1 MEPRVL
7 RVGAPPY
14 LVARPLCDG
23 LGEERG
29 IEIVLDVP
37 SRLTEGLRA
46 GTLDVA
52 LASSIELF
60 RRPGYTV
67 IPRLCIGAD
76 GEVGSVKLYTR
87 RPLPAIRTVSL
98 DSASQSAAALVRT
111 LLHAWAPHR
120 IEYREAPPRLAG
132 GKDPTDAFLRI
143 GDEALRTSAP
153 QGYEEVDLAA
163 AWKEWTG
170 LPIVF
175 ALWIIRP
182 GADLG
187 GLEEAF
193 AQAAK
198 RGLGAREEIA
208 HGAARETGMPFGL
221 LRRYLLEVCRYDL
234 DGEGMTEGL
243 LAFRDRG
250 AAAGVCRADLKVH
263 RYKRPAPAK
272 SGAGT

>member
-1 MEPRVL
+1 MSPV

-14 LVARPLCDG
+14 LVARPLLDG
-23 LGEERG
+23 LDEEPG
-29 IEIVLDVP
+29 IALTRDVP
-37 SRLTEGLRA
+37 SRLVEDLRA

-67 IPRLCIGAD
+67 LPHLCIGAD
-76 GEVGSVKLYTR
+76 GEVGSVKLYSR

-111 LLHAWAPHR
+111 LLNAWVPHR
-120 IEYREAPPRLAG
+120 IEYREAPSRLDEA
-132 GKDPTDAFLRI
+132 KDLTDAFLRI
-143 GDEALRTSAP
+143 GDEALRTSAL

-175 ALWIIRP
+175 ALWIVRP
-182 GADLG
+182 GADLR

-198 RGLGAREEIA
+198 RGLEARERIA
-208 HGAARETGMPFGL
+208 QEAARETGMPFEL
-221 LRRYLLEVCRYDL
+221 LRRYLLEVCRYNL

-263 RYKRPAPAK
+263 TYKSAAPAK
-272 SGAGT
+272 SEAGT